1 MFDGVKYSQSGG
13 NKKGDGP
20 FHGDA
25 PNLHVYGF
33 SVIEEATNNFSYE
46 NKLGEGGY
54 GPVYKV
60 TSSQMNHTCVFI
72 VISVF
77 GYKFKLK

>member
-1 MFDGVKYSQSGG
+1 MKKLTSFKYIGTLKAAEHSGCKV
-13 NKKGDGP
+13 NKKEDAGP

-25 PNLHVYGF
+25 PYLHVYRF
-33 SVIEEATNNFSYE
+33 SDLEAATDEFSYE

-60 TSSQMNHTCVFI
+60 
-72 VISVF
+72 
-77 GYKFKLK
+77 